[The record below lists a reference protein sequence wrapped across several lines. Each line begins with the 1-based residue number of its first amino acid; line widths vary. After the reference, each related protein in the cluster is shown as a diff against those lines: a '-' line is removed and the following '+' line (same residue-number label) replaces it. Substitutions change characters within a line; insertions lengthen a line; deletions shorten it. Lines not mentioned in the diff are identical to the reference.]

1 MSARGRGRSPLARS
15 RSSRL
20 AATAA
25 ALYLVA
31 TLTGCEEGA
40 PSGPGEDELDLSRY
54 VAIGNSLTA
63 GFMNGALGLEGQS
76 CSYPRL
82 LAGQAGVGGTFTQPL
97 VGAPGISEPGTN
109 EGRIELLSL
118 TPPTIERAAPAGVP
132 LNPDQPGPY
141 GNLGVPGALGAE
153 ALVARSRVTSLTD
166 NPFFDF
172 VLRGMGTWA
181 DQVADRDATFVTV
194 WLGNNDVLGYVL
206 SGGENAD
213 FPTPAG
219 EFGST
224 YEALIGQL
232 LVTTDRIVLL
242 NVPPVT
248 IVPYLTLVPNVVV
261 DTATLE
267 PIPGPGGDP
276 VPLLGPD
283 GPLEPD
289 ALVTFDAIERILE
302 GDGIPVD
309 MGGTGEP
316 LPGSVILDAGE
327 QAVARAAVAAYNQA
341 ISQTGALHGLSVV
354 DIHGIVSDI
363 DENGLV
369 VGDETLTT
377 GYLVGGLFSLDGV
390 HPTCKGQGVIANAL
404 IDAIEARYGASF
416 PRVSIA
422 GLPGV
427 TLTAAGGLVP
437 ATLPSRGLP
446 RFLENR
452 RSGN

>member
-1 MSARGRGRSPLARS
+1 L
-15 RSSRL
+15 SSRP
-20 AATAA
+20 AASAA
-25 ALYLVA
+25 ALLLVA
-31 TLTGCEEGA
+31 LAGCGDGT

-82 LAGQAGVGGTFTQPL
+82 LAGQAGVGGAFSQPL
-97 VGAPGISEPGTN
+97 VAVPGISEPGSN

-118 TPPTIERAAPAGVP
+118 TPPTIARAKPAGAP

-153 ALVARSRVTSLTD
+153 ALVARSRATSQTG
-166 NPFFDF
+166 NAFFDF
-172 VLRGMGTWA
+172 VLRGMGTWT
-181 DQVADRDATFVTV
+181 DQVAERNATFVTV

-206 SGGENAD
+206 SGGEDPD

-219 EFGST
+219 QFGST
-224 YEALIGQL
+224 YEALVGQL
-232 LVTTDRIVLL
+232 LDTTDRIVLL

-248 IVPYLTLVPNVVV
+248 VVPYLTLVPNVVV
-261 DTATLE
+261 DTTTLE
-267 PIPGPGGDP
+267 PIPGPGGEP

-283 GPLEPD
+283 GPLAPD
-289 ALVTFDAIERILE
+289 DLVSVDAIERILE
-302 GDGIPVD
+302 GDGIPVA
-309 MGGTGEP
+309 MGGTGAP
-316 LPGSVILDAGE
+316 LPANVILDAGE

-341 ISQTGALHGLSVV
+341 IAQTAALHGLPVV
-354 DIHGIVSDI
+354 DIHAIVSDI
-363 DENGLV
+363 HEGGLV

-377 GYLVGGLFSLDGV
+377 DYLVGGLFSLDGV

-404 IDAIEARYGASF
+404 MDAIEDAYGVSI

-427 TLTAAGGLVP
+427 TLTASGGIVP
-437 ATLPSRGLP
+437 AALSALGLP
-446 RFLENR
+446 RFPE
-452 RSGN
+452 RSAN

>member
-1 MSARGRGRSPLARS
+1 MR
-15 RSSRL
+15 
-20 AATAA
+20 AA
-25 ALYLVA
+25 ALLLVA
-31 TLTGCEEGA
+31 LVGCEGGT

-82 LAGQAGVGGTFTQPL
+82 LAGQAGVGGAFTQPL
-97 VGAPGISEPGTN
+97 VGAPGISEPGSN

-118 TPPTIERAAPAGVP
+118 TPPTIERATPAGAP
-132 LNPDQPGPY
+132 LNPDQPEPY

-153 ALVARSRVTSLTD
+153 ALVARNRATSRTG
-166 NPFFDF
+166 NAFFDF

-181 DQVADRDATFVTV
+181 AQVAERDATFVTV

-206 SGGENAD
+206 SGGEDPD

-224 YEALIGQL
+224 YEALIGL
-232 LVTTDRIVLL
+232 LLATTDRIVLL

-248 IVPYLTLVPNVVV
+248 VVPYLTLVPNVVV
-261 DTATLE
+261 DTTTLE
-267 PIPGPGGDP
+267 PILGPGGEP

-283 GPLEPD
+283 GPLAPD
-289 ALVTFDAIERILE
+289 DLVSVDAIDRILE

-309 MGGTGEP
+309 MGGTGAP
-316 LPGSVILDAGE
+316 LPANVILDAGE
-327 QAVARAAVAAYNQA
+327 QTVARAAVAAYNQA
-341 ISQTGALHGLSVV
+341 IAQTAALHGLPVV
-354 DIHGIVSDI
+354 DLHGIVSDI
-363 DENGLV
+363 DESGLV

-377 GYLVGGLFSLDGV
+377 AYLVGGLFSLDGV

-404 IDAIEARYGASF
+404 MDAIEDAYGVSF

-427 TLTAAGGLVP
+427 TLTAGGDLVP
-437 ATLPSRGLP
+437 AALPALGLP
-446 RFLENR
+446 RFPE
-452 RSGN
+452 RSGD

>member
-1 MSARGRGRSPLARS
+1 MSAGAGSPRVLE
-15 RSSRL
+15 RSSRP

-25 ALYLVA
+25 ALLLA
-31 TLTGCEEGA
+31 AFLIAGCEDGA
-40 PSGPGEDELDLSRY
+40 PSAPGGDALDLSRY

-63 GFMNGALGLEGQS
+63 GYMNGALGLEGQS

-82 LAGQAGVGGTFTQPL
+82 LAGQAGVGGAFTQPL
-97 VGAPGISEPGTN
+97 VGAPGISEPGSN

-118 TPPTIERAAPAGVP
+118 TPPTIERATPAGAA

-141 GNLGVPGALGAE
+141 GNLGVPGALAAE
-153 ALVARSRVTSLTD
+153 ALVARNRATSLTG
-166 NPFFDF
+166 NAFFDF

-181 DQVADRDATFVTV
+181 GQVAERDATFVTV

-206 SGGENAD
+206 SGGEDSD

-219 EFGST
+219 EFASS

-232 LVTTDRIVLL
+232 LATTDRIVLL

-248 IVPYLTLVPNVVV
+248 VVPYLTLVPNVVV
-261 DTATLE
+261 DPTTLE

-283 GPLEPD
+283 GPLAPED
-289 ALVTFDAIERILE
+289 LVTFDAIERILD

-309 MGGTGEP
+309 MGGTGAP
-316 LPGSVILDAGE
+316 LPASVILDAGE
-327 QAVARAAVAAYNQA
+327 QSVARGAVTAYNPA
-341 ISQTGALHGLSVV
+341 ISQTAALHGLPVV

-363 DENGLV
+363 DENGLDI
-369 VGDETLTT
+369 GDETLTT
-377 GYLVGGLFSLDGV
+377 EYLDGGLFSLDGV

-404 IDAIEARYGASF
+404 IDAIEDAYGVSF

-427 TLTAAGGLVP
+427 TLTAEGDLVP
-437 ATLPSRGLP
+437 AAVPARGLP
-446 RFLENR
+446 RFPER
-452 RSGN
+452 RPTGS